1 MYRKSCLFTLSL
13 LVIASAIAQI
23 DYETIR
29 MQVTDKESQTY
40 YPALLDRFNQS
51 DSTLS
56 ADDFTLLYYG
66 AVFLPSYDLY
76 QIQEQEQK
84 IRLANYD
91 QEFLLAYDLADQ
103 LLKNYPMSVQAYFE
117 KAYACFNLKRFEE
130 ESYNNKRYKILIR
143 TVLASGD
150 GKSFETAFHAN
161 LPNDEY
167 EVLKSL
173 GLEIKEAT
181 EVEYLHQSFDLFKLK
196 PNKKKWKETFFNIT
210 RQERKD

>member
-1 MYRKSCLFTLSL
+1 M
-13 LVIASAIAQI
+13 
-23 DYETIR
+23 
-29 MQVTDKESQTY
+29 
-40 YPALLDRFNQS
+40 DRFNQS

>member
-1 MYRKSCLFTLSL
+1 MYRKSCLFIVSL
-13 LVIASAIAQI
+13 LVSASAIAQI

-40 YPALLDRFNQS
+40 YPVLLDRFNQS

-66 AVFLPSYDLY
+66 AVFLSSYDLY

-91 QEFLLAYDLADQ
+91 QEFLLAYELADQ

-117 KAYACFNLKRFEE
+117 KAYACFNLKRFKE